1 MAGAP
6 AERKGFM
13 RLTKIMGVALIG
25 ASANLLAWFFA
36 LPVIFFDGI
45 DRWAERKL
53 KKLHDA

>member
-1 MAGAP
+1 
-6 AERKGFM
+6 M

-25 ASANLLAWFFA
+25 ASASLLAWFFA